1 MKKATE
7 WEIDAALKVVLE
19 AVLSM
24 PHKGVTTPSVITS
37 SLVMVAL
44 PLLEATTS
52 RAAIAIWLQELADAY
67 DEEGEEGL
75 GEDPEEAP
83 DDDEDG
89 ADGEW
94 DEEAVELDP
103 ADDEPDPDD
112 EPAHEPER

>member
-67 DEEGEEGL
+67 DEKGEEGL
-75 GEDPEEAP
+75 GEDPEEDP
-83 DDDEDG
+83 DDDE
-89 ADGEW
+89 
-94 DEEAVELDP
+94 EAGVELDP
-103 ADDEPDPDD
+103 ADDEPP
-112 EPAHEPER
+112 HEPER